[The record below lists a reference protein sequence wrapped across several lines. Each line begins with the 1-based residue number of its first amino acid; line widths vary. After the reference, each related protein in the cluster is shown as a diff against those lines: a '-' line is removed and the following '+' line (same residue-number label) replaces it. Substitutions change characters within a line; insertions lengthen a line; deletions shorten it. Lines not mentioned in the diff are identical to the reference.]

1 MTQIARFFIAAGL
14 ATSLGACSAT
24 LHQAETA
31 PPPKSPYAKALH
43 DGYVAL
49 ARGERDENDFTDAD
63 YFAARGLAAAN
74 GLPPEPERLAHRNLP
89 AAAVPELSDARTR
102 LVAALGSGADRT
114 APDQAARAQLAFD
127 CWMQEQ
133 EEAIQPGDIAAC
145 RNDFAAAMAVLTT
158 KPLAAAPADR
168 PTPVPAVLNAP
179 KARAALATR
188 FVIYFNFDSAAIDP
202 GSEAELIRAA
212 DSARRIG
219 AAMVRV
225 SGHADRAGPEGHN
238 LTLSRQRARE
248 VVAALRRVGLPDVGV
263 ATLAFGEEKPAI
275 RTPNGK
281 REARNR
287 RVEIE
292 LTH

>member
-1 MTQIARFFIAAGL
+1 MRQIARLLIAAGL
-14 ATSLGACSAT
+14 AAALGACSAT

-31 PPPKSPYAKALH
+31 PPPPSAFAKALH
-43 DGYVAL
+43 DGYIAL
-49 ARGERDENDFTDAD
+49 ARSERDENDFADAD
-63 YFAARGLAAAN
+63 YFAARSLSAAN
-74 GLPPEPERLAHRNLP
+74 GLPPEPERLSRRQLPSAALP
-89 AAAVPELSDARTR
+89 ALSDARER
-102 LVAALGSGADRT
+102 LTAALAAGADRT
-114 APDQAARAQLAFD
+114 TPGPAASAQLAFD
-127 CWMQEQ
+127 CWLQEQ

-145 RNDFAAAMAVLTT
+145 RSRFTAAIAVLDA
-158 KPLAAAPADR
+158 KPLAAAPDTG
-168 PTPVPAVLNAP
+168 PVPVPAVLTAP
-179 KARAALATR
+179 VARAGLATK
-188 FVIYFNFDSAAIDP
+188 FVIYFNFDSASIEA

-238 LTLSRQRARE
+238 LALSRQRARE
-248 VVAALRRVGLPDVGV
+248 VVAALRRVGLADVGV
-263 ATLAFGEEKPAI
+263 ATMAFGEEKPAI